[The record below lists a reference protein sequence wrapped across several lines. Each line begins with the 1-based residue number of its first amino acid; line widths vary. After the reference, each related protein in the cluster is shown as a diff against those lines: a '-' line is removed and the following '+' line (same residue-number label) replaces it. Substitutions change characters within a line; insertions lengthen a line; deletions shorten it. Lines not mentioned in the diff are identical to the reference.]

1 MLVSSPI
8 ADELRS
14 PTHSASSML
23 LPLSL
28 SLPSFNHHYF
38 PSGLWAVGKSS
49 TCFLCSLSYLI
60 LNWLNRP
67 IYSDCWLI
75 FLKHTSDYVLGYL
88 ESVKDSTSH
97 TKSGYGRRKLQAWRI
112 RWGITGES
120 RGHWKFA
127 ALWPLENSLSV
138 RAGTEVGRPPR
149 PSTHFHRM
157 KRKNDLEKFCSVHL
171 LSKETKP

>member
-1 MLVSSPI
+1 MYLLSLSLKDMIIIEVYRIRTLASFFDCLPLNVVSSPT
-8 ADELRS
+8 ADELS

-38 PSGLWAVGKSS
+38 PSGLWATDKSS

-60 LNWLNRP
+60 LNWLNKP

-88 ESVKDSTSH
+88 QSFKDSTSH
-97 TKSGYGRRKLQAWRI
+97 SKPGYGRRKLQAWRI
-112 RWGITGES
+112 RWGLTGES
-120 RGHWKFA
+120 RGHWEFA
-127 ALWPLENSLSV
+127 ARGPWKTPYLSEP
-138 RAGTEVGRPPR
+138 AG
-149 PSTHFHRM
+149 
-157 KRKNDLEKFCSVHL
+157 K
-171 LSKETKP
+171 